1 MNLDMQNSSYPMI
14 SKFGVAGLLPI
25 LIGLYVGSIISYSQ
39 SGWTSTHINSGG
51 KDLNAVYF
59 SDSKHGWVGGDGG
72 FLASSEDAGASW
84 VERRLG
90 IDHAIYDVFFVSK
103 G

>member
-1 MNLDMQNSSYPMI
+1 MI
-14 SKFGVAGLLPI
+14 RKFSIKGLLPI

-59 SDSKHGWVGGDGG
+59 SDSKHGWAGGDGG
-72 FLASSEDAGASW
+72 YFAYTEDAGASW

-90 IDHAIYDVFFVSK
+90 IGHALNDVYFRGTDTGFGLTCGSVF
-103 G
+103 

>member
-1 MNLDMQNSSYPMI
+1 MI
-14 SKFGVAGLLPI
+14 RKFAVAGLLSI

-59 SDSKHGWVGGDGG
+59 SDTKHGWVYSGD
-72 FLASSEDAGASW
+72 
-84 VERRLG
+84 
-90 IDHAIYDVFFVSK
+90 FF